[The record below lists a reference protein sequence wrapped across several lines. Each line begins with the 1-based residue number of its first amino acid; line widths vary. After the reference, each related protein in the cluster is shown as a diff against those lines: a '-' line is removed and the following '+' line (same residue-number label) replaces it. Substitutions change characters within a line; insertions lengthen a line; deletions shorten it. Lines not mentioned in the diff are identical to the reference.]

1 MPGRLYVSLAALT
14 AIGAL
19 LRFSTL
25 GAQGF
30 WNDEAVTAFIAHL
43 DLWELPARISHNEGT
58 PPLYYVAAWAWMKLF
73 GTGDVALR
81 SLSAVCGT
89 ATIPVGYLAAAEFV
103 SRRAALAS
111 AALVSVSPLLVWY
124 SQEARSYAL
133 LVLLG
138 ALSLSFFA
146 RSLRDPTPRRLTAWA
161 IFSALALSTHYTAA
175 LLVLPEAAWLVYR
188 ARPRRPPLIAVA
200 GVAAIG
206 PPLAALWLKQHA
218 NDATAEFIKEVPREV
233 RWVQIP
239 EQFLIGFGPRSVPL
253 LAGFASLVIL
263 ALSFLAWRG
272 APQERRGAAKA
283 AALGAAVVAPLAV
296 LSPLPSFDYLI
307 TRNVILAWVPLMIAV
322 AAGLTA
328 RRAGQFGLL
337 ATVALCSLSIVTMVW
352 IARTP
357 SLQRP
362 NWRRV
367 AQVMGPAT
375 RERVVVAPDRDFA
388 SPLLLRYLQ
397 EARALPSSA
406 RVDEITVVEL
416 ERSFHRAAVNA
427 SSYSGLEC
435 WWGSVCEARMVDRHL
450 GPPSGFQLA
459 ERQTDGHFIVSRY
472 RAARPRLITRRRL
485 TRTVSGNYLML
496 VQTPG

>member
-1 MPGRLYVSLAALT
+1 MHGRLYVSLGALT
-14 AIGAL
+14 VIGAL

-30 WNDEAVTAFIAHL
+30 WNDEAITGFIAHL
-43 DLWELPARISHNEGT
+43 ELWELPTRISQNEGT

-73 GTGDVALR
+73 GSGEVGLR

-89 ATIPVGYLAAAEFV
+89 ATIPAAYMAAAEFV

-138 ALSLSFFA
+138 ALSLVFFA
-146 RSLRDPTPRRLTAWA
+146 RSLREPTARRLIAWA
-161 IFSALALSTHYTAA
+161 AFSALALATHYTAA
-175 LLVLPEAAWLVYR
+175 LLVLPEAAWLVYK
-188 ARPRRPPLIAVA
+188 ARPGRPPLIAVA
-200 GVAAIG
+200 GVAVVV
-206 PPLAALWLKQHA
+206 PPLAYLWLEQHA
-218 NDATAEFIKEVPREV
+218 NDATAEFIKEVPRGV

-239 EQFLIGFGPRSVPL
+239 EQFLMGFGPRSVTL
-253 LAGFASLVIL
+253 LAGFVTLVIL
-263 ALSFLAWRG
+263 ALAFLAWRG
-272 APQERRGAAKA
+272 SPQERRGAAKA
-283 AALGAAVVAPLAV
+283 AALGAAVIAPLAV

-307 TRNVILAWVPLMIAV
+307 TRNVILAWLPLMIAV

-328 RRAGQFGLL
+328 RRAGRSGLL
-337 ATVALCSLSIVTMVW
+337 AIVALCSLSILTVVW

-362 NWRRV
+362 NWRHV

-375 RERVVVAPDRDFA
+375 RQRVVVAPDRDFA
-388 SPLLLRYLQ
+388 SPLPLHYLQ
-397 EARALPSSA
+397 QARPMPRSTH
-406 RVDEITVVEL
+406 VDEIIIVEL
-416 ERSFHRAAVNA
+416 DRSFHRAAVNA

-435 WWGSVCEARMVDRHL
+435 WWGSICNARMVDPHP
-450 GPPSGFQLA
+450 GPSSGFHLA
-459 ERQTDGHFIVSRY
+459 ERRTDGHFIVSRY
-472 RAARPRLITRRRL
+472 GAARPRLITQRRL
-485 TRTVSGNYLML
+485 TRTMRGNYLML